1 MAIVQGSRFKSAS
14 ANSWVQ
20 APSHRHSTLTIA
32 LHWASVFAI
41 MASVVC
47 GLWRELIEHDAL
59 RAVLLDLHRQ
69 FGLVVL
75 LALCLRLFNRLRYG
89 MASHAGELPALMRW
103 AAAGSHLALYGA
115 LLAMPLLGVAVSQ
128 AHDVPVRFLGLLQ
141 LPALVPADADLAD
154 DLSSLH
160 VNLAWA
166 LLALVTLH
174 VAAACWH
181 HLVRRDGVLA
191 GMLPLVR
198 RRR

>member
-14 ANSWVQ
+14 VHHWVH
-20 APSHRHSTLTIA
+20 APSHRHSALTIT

-41 MASVVC
+41 LASVVC
-47 GLWRELIEHDAL
+47 GLWREFIEHDAL

-69 FGLVVL
+69 FGLIVL

-103 AAAGSHLALYGA
+103 AAMGSHLALYGA

-128 AHDVPVRFLGLLQ
+128 AHDVPVRFMGLLP

-154 DLSSLH
+154 ELSSLH

-181 HLVRRDGVLA
+181 HVVRRDGVLA